1 MVFVS
6 GLASGLDTGSIVSQ
20 LMAVER
26 NSQTLLKTKLTT
38 EQSNVKTLQELN
50 TKTSSLATLAEKLS
64 KLDAWNPVT
73 VTSSSDKVVATGTA
87 SATTGPISFTV
98 DRLAAAHSVSFTD
111 TAAMTDVVVG
121 GDPTKVRLTL
131 ADGTVKEINAG
142 DGSLGQLVGGINAAG
157 TGVKA
162 GLVKLDDG
170 SYRLRVSS
178 ATTGEDGAFSLAAS
192 DGSAILGGSTVVVQG
207 QDAQITV
214 GGDVLTSS
222 SNTFV
227 GVVTGLD
234 VTLKSGIT
242 PGTTVDLTVAQD
254 TDAMVKSV
262 KELVDAVNALI
273 GDMDKAT
280 AYAAAGTTSSAKT
293 GTLAGDS
300 QVRSVRNA
308 LLGAIWPK
316 DGTSMAALGI
326 ETDKSG
332 KLVLKEDKLK
342 TALADDPTK
351 VAAAFTAGAT
361 ATSHGFAERV
371 RAVAKEA
378 SDFVDGTITSAI
390 KGRTST
396 IERLQDSI
404 EDWDLRLELR
414 EATLTRQFT
423 AMERALSNLSSQ
435 GTWLAGQISSLPSS
449 SSS

>member
-1 MVFVS
+1 MAFVS
-6 GLASGLDTGSIVSQ
+6 GLASGLDTSTIVSQ
-20 LMAVER
+20 LMAIER
-26 NSQTLLKTKLTT
+26 NSQTLLKTKLST

-64 KLDAWNPVT
+64 KRDAWNPVT
-73 VTSSSDKVVATGTA
+73 ITSSSEKVTATGTA

-98 DRLAAAHSVSFTD
+98 DRLAAAHSVSFAT

-121 GDPTKVRLTL
+121 GDPTKVQLTL
-131 ADGTVKEINAG
+131 VDGTVKEINAG
-142 DGSLGQLVGGINAAG
+142 DGSLGQLVGGLNAAG

-170 SYRLRVSS
+170 TYRLRVTSTSTGQES
-178 ATTGEDGAFSLAAS
+178 AFTLAAS
-192 DGSAILGGSTVVVQG
+192 DGSTILGGSTVLAQG

-214 GGDVLTSS
+214 GGDVLTSK
-222 SNTFV
+222 SNTFA

-234 VTLKSGIT
+234 ITLQQGVEVGS
-242 PGTTVDLTVAQD
+242 TVDLSVAQD
-254 TDAMVKSV
+254 TDGIVTAV

-280 AYAAAGTTSSAKT
+280 AYGAAGTTTKS

-308 LLGAIWPK
+308 LLNAIYPQ

-326 ETDKSG
+326 ETDRYG
-332 KLVLKEDKLK
+332 KLVLKEDKLR
-342 TALADDPTK
+342 TALADDPAA
-351 VAAAFTAGAT
+351 VSAAFTAGAS

-371 RAVAKEA
+371 RSVAKTA
-378 SDFVDGTITSAI
+378 SDPVDGTFTSAI

-396 IERLQDSI
+396 IDRLQDNI
-404 EDWDLRLELR
+404 DAWDLRLELR
-414 EATLTRQFT
+414 ENTLIRQFT
-423 AMERALSNLSSQ
+423 AMETALSRLNSQ
-435 GTWLAGQISSLPSS
+435 STWLAGQISSLPSYS
-449 SSS
+449 DS

>member
-1 MVFVS
+1 MAFVS

-20 LMAVER
+20 LMAIER

-64 KLDAWNPVT
+64 KRDAWNPVT
-73 VTSSSDKVVATGTA
+73 VTSSSDKISATGTA
-87 SATTGPISFTV
+87 AATTGPISFTV
-98 DRLAAAHSVSFTD
+98 DRLAAAHAVSFTD

-121 GDPTKVRLTL
+121 GDPTKVKLTL

-178 ATTGEDGAFSLAAS
+178 ATTGEDGVFTLAAS
-192 DGSAILGGSTVVVQG
+192 DGSPILGGSTVVVQG

-214 GGDVLTSS
+214 GGDALTSS
-222 SNTFV
+222 SNTFA

-234 VTLKSGIT
+234 VTLKPGIEL
-242 PGTTVDLTVAQD
+242 GTTVDLTVTQD

-280 AYAAAGTTSSAKT
+280 AYAAAGTGSSKT
-293 GTLAGDS
+293 GTLSGDS

-308 LLGAIWPK
+308 LLGAIWPT

-332 KLVLKEDKLK
+332 KLVLKEEKLK
-342 TALADDPTK
+342 TALAEDPTK
-351 VAAAFTAGAT
+351 VAAAFTAGAS
-361 ATSHGFAERV
+361 APSHGFAERV
-371 RAVAKEA
+371 RSVAKEA
-378 SDFVDGTITSAI
+378 SDFVDGTFTSAI

-396 IERLQDSI
+396 IDRLQDSI
-404 EDWDLRLELR
+404 ESWDLRLELR
-414 EATLTRQFT
+414 EKTLTRQFT
-423 AMERALSNLSSQ
+423 AMETALSNLSSQ
-435 GTWLAGQISSLPSS
+435 STWLAGQISSLPSYS
-449 SSS
+449 DS